1 MKNMTHFSMKAA
13 NEGDD
18 ASDSDHRHKRRK
30 MGQPGNSNGA
40 SGAPPANPNS
50 FAAKMMAKMGY
61 VEGQGLGA
69 TGRGRLAPIETQ
81 LRPQGV
87 GLGAVKEKTKQA
99 KEEEKREAA
108 FRGVALEDSE
118 EEEKKRRRRL
128 REKRHT
134 TFKDGSS
141 TPTGRPKIK
150 YRTATEIEAEAEGLQ
165 VPNVLKAIIDA
176 TGTEMKLLR
185 SATGLMGSNGA
196 LVPGETE
203 AVKIARR
210 ARRDLEAFAEEWNG
224 ILERKNY
231 YDAQEMQLV
240 QELDEEEQK
249 SRNLEKLINTV
260 QELQHLTL
268 NPSAPDLHSRW
279 EELTIKLESVE
290 DALRGEIDAYLLQEI
305 AVSVIHPLFKLS
317 MQDWDPLEDPTR
329 VVPWIERLRGV
340 FDIKSDDG
348 ASNELALPNGSYAAK
363 PQRKSTTPYET
374 MICTL
379 WLPPVRSAITN
390 VWNVHESTPLIT
402 LVETWRPFLPPFV
415 LYSLINQL
423 IVRRLSDT
431 LSAWKPRPNHKH
443 RNRHS
448 QNPYTW
454 LIPWLPYLDAHHTDL
469 KSPVGLLA
477 DVKRKLKS
485 VFAVWDLTSE
495 IPPGLTSWH
504 SILTSEL
511 PAILLRHMLP
521 RLAAHLSSNLV
532 IDPSDQ
538 DLEPLTQ
545 VLQWTPFFSP
555 NTITHL
561 LIAEFFPKW
570 HHTLY
575 LWLTGEPNYD
585 EIGEW
590 YLWWKNQIHALA
602 PLSTDNPAIAA
613 EWTEGLQT
621 INLALKLGP
630 DAVSQLPPPR
640 AGPAPP
646 LASTVTPVGTPKTAP
661 VLAPSETTFRD
672 VVEDWCVE
680 QSLIMMPL
688 READAQSGLP
698 LFRITASVSGRGGVV
713 VYLKGDVLWVREIGG
728 EGKARAFAPA
738 GLDDALVAR
747 AGGG

>member
-1 MKNMTHFSMKAA
+1 MENITHFSMKG
-13 NEGDD
+13 NDNVDD

-30 MGQPGNSNGA
+30 MGQPGISNGA

-81 LRPQGV
+81 SRPQGV

-108 FRGVALEDSE
+108 FRGVVLEDSE

-128 REKRHT
+128 REKRHS
-134 TFKDGSS
+134 TFKNGSS

-150 YRTATEIEAEAEGLQ
+150 YRTATEIEAEAKGLL
-165 VPNVLKAIIDA
+165 VPTVLKTIIDA
-176 TGTEMKLLR
+176 TGTEMKLLT

-240 QELDEEEQK
+240 QELDEEKQT
-249 SRNLEKLINTV
+249 SHNLEKLVITV
-260 QELQHLTL
+260 QELQQLTL
-268 NPSAPDLHSRW
+268 DPSAPNLHSRW
-279 EELTIKLESVE
+279 KEMTVKLESME
-290 DALRGEIDAYLLQEI
+290 DSLREEIGAYSLQEI
-305 AVSVIHPLFKLS
+305 AVSAIHPLFKLS
-317 MQDWDPLEDPTR
+317 MQDWDPLEDHTS

-340 FDIKSDDG
+340 FDITSEDCTG
-348 ASNELALPNGSYAAK
+348 NELTLQNGSCAAK

-374 MICTL
+374 MICTF

-390 VWNVHESTPLIT
+390 VWNVHEPTPLIT
-402 LVETWRPFLPPFV
+402 LVENWRPFLPSFV

-423 IVRRLSDT
+423 IVRRLTDT
-431 LSAWKPRPNHKH
+431 LLSWKPRPNHKH
-443 RNRHS
+443 RNHHS

-454 LIPWLPYLDAHHTDL
+454 LIPWLPYLDTHHTDP
-469 KSPVGLLA
+469 KSSVGLLA

-504 SILTSEL
+504 SILASEL
-511 PAILLRHMLP
+511 PAILVRHMLP
-521 RLAAHLSSNLV
+521 RLAAHLSSNLI

-538 DLEPLTQ
+538 DLDPLTQ
-545 VLQWTPFFSP
+545 VLQWTPFFPPKPLRTFSSP
-555 NTITHL
+555 NFSRSGITHYTSGSPESP
-561 LIAEFFPKW
+561 A
-570 HHTLY
+570 T
-575 LWLTGEPNYD
+575 TR
-585 EIGEW
+585 
-590 YLWWKNQIHALA
+590 LA
-602 PLSTDNPAIAA
+602 NGICGGKIKSMLSHPSRPT
-613 EWTEGLQT
+613 
-621 INLALKLGP
+621 
-630 DAVSQLPPPR
+630 
-640 AGPAPP
+640 APP
-646 LASTVTPVGTPKTAP
+646 SPPSGPKASK
-661 VLAPSETTFRD
+661 PSTSPSSWGPMLHRS
-672 VVEDWCVE
+672 
-680 QSLIMMPL
+680 SLRHEPALFPPSHPL
-688 READAQSGLP
+688 R
-698 LFRITASVSGRGGVV
+698 R
-713 VYLKGDVLWVREIGG
+713 LWGPPKLRLCSLH
-728 EGKARAFAPA
+728 P
-738 GLDDALVAR
+738 
-747 AGGG
+747 